1 MLAPF
6 TANYCWFF
14 FSFLLLYCTTKPFVI
29 LDELGKI
36 ACKTLGHQFLCL
48 YICRLISLCQTN
60 TLLKQCVTSVIWG
73 YFMLYFLSQRTPTLQ
88 FLTNV
93 IGMSLCLHLVFF
105 ISWIQANVCDAVIS
119 KYCSC
124 WIVEVCRR
132 HHCALP
138 FSIFTLM

>member
-29 LDELGKI
+29 LDEFGKI

-93 IGMSLCLHLVFF
+93 IGMSLCLHLALF
-105 ISWIQANVCDAVIS
+105 ISWIQANVCDAVVS
-119 KYCSC
+119 RNTVAVRLWKG
-124 WIVEVCRR
+124 RT
-132 HHCALP
+132 HHCARS
-138 FSIFTLM
+138 FSISTLM